1 MCALA
6 MGKPIVSMRWLDEL
20 KRKKSMIEPFD
31 FLLSDKTG
39 EEKYKFSLA
48 KTLGDVQKNGGL
60 LQNHSVLVTPN
71 TTPAP
76 DILKGKFSL
85 FRS

>member
-1 MCALA
+1 

-20 KRKKSMIEPFD
+20 KRKKTMIEPLD
-31 FLLSDKTG
+31 FLLNDKNG

-48 KTLGDVQKNGGL
+48 KTLEDVQKNGGL
-60 LQNHSVLVTPN
+60 LKNYSVLVTPN

-76 DILKGKFSL
+76 DILKGIFCL
-85 FRS
+85 FRP